1 MEDILKKTA
10 LEISEMIQ
18 NKEVKAIEVLNVTYK
33 RIDEVEGKIGAFNSL
48 TRDYAYNVANEVDKK
63 IENNETLPLLAGV
76 PLALKDNI
84 NLIGSKTTASS
95 KILENFVSPY
105 DATVTKKL
113 KQNFIPIVGKTN
125 LDEFAMGSSN
135 ENSAFS
141 KVHNPWDIDYVPGGS
156 SGGSAASVASLT
168 SYLALGSDTG
178 GSIRLPASFCG
189 VCGMKPTYGKVSRY
203 GLIAFASSLDQIGP
217 FGRSVKDIAATLN
230 IIQGCDPCDS
240 TSLNVENVD
249 YLEGIENDIKGR
261 KIGII
266 KELVGDGLSSDVQ
279 KEASSNLARFDG
291 VKYGY
296 RAENCNNLLEMY
308 TKTRAQGFGDEV
320 KRRIML
326 GTYALSS
333 GYYDAYYKK
342 AQQVRRLI
350 ADDFNRAFEKVDVLL
365 STTSPTTAF
374 KLGEKAN
381 DPLSMYLTD
390 IATIG
395 ANLAGIP
402 ALSIPCGFDSN
413 GLPIGLQLSSKAL
426 SESLLLNTA
435 FNFERETEF
444 SNQFAQL

>member
-1 MEDILKKTA
+1 M
-10 LEISEMIQ
+10 
-18 NKEVKAIEVLNVTYK
+18 
-33 RIDEVEGKIGAFNSL
+33 
-48 TRDYAYNVANEVDKK
+48 
-63 IENNETLPLLAGV
+63 PLLKHSIV
-76 PLALKDNI
+76 VYYILA
-84 NLIGSKTTASS
+84 TA
-95 KILENFVSPY
+95 
-105 DATVTKKL
+105 
-113 KQNFIPIVGKTN
+113 
-125 LDEFAMGSSN
+125 
-135 ENSAFS
+135 
-141 KVHNPWDIDYVPGGS
+141 
-156 SGGSAASVASLT
+156 
-168 SYLALGSDTG
+168 
-178 GSIRLPASFCG
+178 
-189 VCGMKPTYGKVSRY
+189 
-203 GLIAFASSLDQIGP
+203 
-217 FGRSVKDIAATLN
+217 
-230 IIQGCDPCDS
+230 
-240 TSLNVENVD
+240 
-249 YLEGIENDIKGR
+249 
-261 KIGII
+261 
-266 KELVGDGLSSDVQ
+266 
-279 KEASSNLARFDG
+279 EASTNLARFDG

-296 RAENCNNLLEMY
+296 RAKNCENLLEMY
-308 TKTRAQGFGDEV
+308 TKTRAEGFGDEV

-390 IATIG
+390 ISTIG